1 MAIAAGTRDRPM
13 MPEAGDSSRVCVLGA
28 ALSLLLLAAATAAA
42 QSPDVSEPLEPA
54 VFVFTEPVRN
64 SDIPVDITL
73 LETVDGL
80 YTAIGLRKPNGKGP
94 FPVVLFFT
102 GNGGGGVPWVRHQI
116 NHRAYTMERF
126 LEAGYAVGWL
136 RYRAEVWFEY
146 TRVPPLEVSQ
156 HLAHQ
161 LLNRPPLEYD
171 DLKTIVEYVRTLPYV
186 DGDSIGLIGNSHGG
200 GMILKATA
208 DGMKVAAAIVSEPDA
223 SEILQMDPSKF
234 GADVEFRTM
243 ESVAPYLDKPIAMQ
257 RLRRIEVPIL
267 MMGRTDD
274 HLQGIFETAYAWMKE
289 AGVNVE
295 WISHDHPVHGY
306 LIRVA
311 EENGVYRPDAVQLTA
326 IQEALDFFGRY
337 MAPQAGGDNRH

>member
-1 MAIAAGTRDRPM
+1 MGRLIRGRLPGPLAAPAV
-13 MPEAGDSSRVCVLGA
+13 AG
-28 ALSLLLLAAATAAA
+28 LLAASALLSWIAPAAA
-42 QSPDVSEPLEPA
+42 QSPDVTETLEPA
-54 VFVFTEPVRN
+54 VFVFTEPVQN

-73 LETVDGL
+73 IETVDGL
-80 YTAIGLRKPNGKGP
+80 YTALGLRRPKGRGP
-94 FPVVLFFT
+94 FPIVLFFT
-102 GNGGGGVPWVRHQI
+102 GNGGGGVPWVRHQV

-146 TRVPPLEVSQ
+146 TRVPKLEVSQ

-186 DGDSIGLIGNSHGG
+186 DPDRVGLVGNSHGG

-208 DGMKVAAAIVSEPDA
+208 EMDVAAAIASEPDA
-223 SEILQMDPSKF
+223 TEVLQMDPTKF
-234 GADVEFRTM
+234 GADAEYRDM
-243 ESVAPYLDKPIAMQ
+243 ASVAPYLNKDVAMD
-257 RLRRIEVPIL
+257 RFRRIRTPIL
-267 MMGRTDD
+267 MMGRSDD

-295 WISHDHPVHGY
+295 WVSHDHPVHGY
-306 LIRVA
+306 LIRIPK
-311 EENGVYRPDAVQLTA
+311 EDGVFQPDDIQLEA
-326 IQEALDFFGRY
+326 IAEALEFFGRY
-337 MAPQAGGDNRH
+337 MPPSGQAAN

>member
-1 MAIAAGTRDRPM
+1 MVIAVGTHRTRI
-13 MPEAGDSSRVCVLGA
+13 ALQRRVVGTVVRRLSA
-28 ALSLLLLAAATAAA
+28 ALALQAVAATALG

-54 VFVFTEPVRN
+54 VFVFTEPVQN

-80 YTAIGLRKPNGKGP
+80 YTAIGLRKPKGKGP
-94 FPVVLFFT
+94 FPIVLFFT

-116 NHRAYTMERF
+116 NNRAYTMERF
-126 LEAGYAVGWL
+126 LDAGYAVGWL

-146 TRVPPLEVSQ
+146 TRVPQLEVSR

-171 DLKTIVEYVRTLPYV
+171 DLKTIIEYVRTLPYV
-186 DGDSIGLIGNSHGG
+186 QADKVGLVGNSHGG

-208 DGMKVAAAIVSEPDA
+208 EMTVTAAIASEPDA
-223 SEILQMDPSKF
+223 SEILQMDPAKF

-243 ESVAPYLDKPIAMQ
+243 ESVAPYLDKELAMQ
-257 RLRRIEVPIL
+257 RIRRIETPIL
-267 MMGRTDD
+267 MMGRADD
-274 HLQGIFETAYAWMKE
+274 HLQGIFETAYTWMKE
-289 AGVNVE
+289 AGRNVE
-295 WISHDHPVHGY
+295 WISHDHPIHGY
-306 LIRVA
+306 LIRIPM
-311 EENGVYRPDAVQLTA
+311 ENGAYKPDSVQLEA

-337 MAPQAGGDNRH
+337 MAP

>member
-1 MAIAAGTRDRPM
+1 MGYLTRSRTPVSAPALVCAGGLAVLLPLLAIAA
-13 MPEAGDSSRVCVLGA
+13 EA
-28 ALSLLLLAAATAAA
+28 
-42 QSPDVSEPLEPA
+42 QPPDVPEPLEPA
-54 VFVFTEPVRN
+54 VFVFTEPVQD

-80 YTAIGLRKPNGKGP
+80 YTAIGLRRPKGKGP
-94 FPVVLFFT
+94 FPMVLFFT

-116 NHRAYTMERF
+116 NNRAYTMERF

-146 TRVPPLEVSQ
+146 TRVPKLEVST

-186 DGDSIGLIGNSHGG
+186 DADKIGLVGNSHGG

-208 DGMKVAAAIVSEPDA
+208 EMDVTAAIASEPDA
-223 SEILQMDPSKF
+223 SEVLQMDPSKF
-234 GADVEFRTM
+234 GAEVEYRDM
-243 ESVAPYLDKPIAMQ
+243 ASVAPYLDKDVAME
-257 RLRRIEVPIL
+257 RFRRIHTPIF
-267 MMGRTDD
+267 MMGRKDD
-274 HLQGIFETAYAWMKE
+274 HLQGIFETAYTWMKE

-295 WISHDHPVHGY
+295 WVSHDHPVHGY
-306 LIRVA
+306 LIRIPRKD
-311 EENGVYRPDAVQLTA
+311 GVFMPDEVQLEA
-326 IQEALDFFGRY
+326 ISEALDFFGRY
-337 MAPQAGGDNRH
+337 MPPADQASN

>member
-1 MAIAAGTRDRPM
+1 
-13 MPEAGDSSRVCVLGA
+13 MPRQPA
-28 ALSLLLLAAATAAA
+28 ALRHSDAPTIRRIVAILLLPFAAPVAFA

-80 YTAIGLRKPNGKGP
+80 YTAIGLRKPRGKGP
-94 FPVVLFFT
+94 FPIVLFFT

-116 NHRAYTMERF
+116 NNRAYTLERF

-146 TRVPPLEVSQ
+146 TRVPQLEVSR

-171 DLKTIVEYVRTLPYV
+171 DLQTIVEYVRTLPYV
-186 DGDSIGLIGNSHGG
+186 DADKVGLVGNSHGG

-208 DGMKVAAAIVSEPDA
+208 EMSVTAAIVSEPDA
-223 SEILQMDPSKF
+223 SEFLQMDPSKF

-243 ESVAPYLDKPIAMQ
+243 ESVAPYLNKKVAMQ
-257 RLRRIEVPIL
+257 RISRIETPIL
-267 MMGRTDD
+267 MIGRVDD
-274 HLQGIFETAYAWMKE
+274 HLQGIFETAYTWMKE
-289 AGVNVE
+289 AGRDVE
-295 WISHDHPVHGY
+295 WIAHDHPVHGF
-306 LIRVA
+306 LIRVPQ
-311 EENGVYRPDAVQLTA
+311 ENGIYKPDSVQLEA
-326 IQEALDFFGRY
+326 IRQALDFFGRH
-337 MAPQAGGDNRH
+337 MAP